1 MGIICV
7 AIIACWRNSHLP
19 KIITSRHRESETG
32 RARLYIKSR
41 LMLPTIPLAMVT
53 LLTGYGSLAFMWFQD
68 TLTLQALL
76 ASTALFVVGAIFGW
90 AHVCYERYLVR
101 TCPEY
106 LARKHKLLEAAKD
119 YKRPKR
125 DLARAVCGS
134 AITIAALAR
143 RDSRQMKGTTSWL
156 PIRRA
161 EAETRCSGR
170 MPGRLS
176 ALPNRKSRSADYIPH
191 P

>member
-1 MGIICV
+1 MGTICI

-68 TLTLQALL
+68 TLTLQALF

-90 AHVCYERYLVR
+90 AQVRYERYVVR
-101 TCPEY
+101 ICPEY
-106 LARKHKLLEAAKD
+106 LPRKHTLLAAAKH

-125 DLARAVCGS
+125 HLPHGGPHHRA
-134 AITIAALAR
+134 
-143 RDSRQMKGTTSWL
+143 
-156 PIRRA
+156 P
-161 EAETRCSGR
+161 
-170 MPGRLS
+170 
-176 ALPNRKSRSADYIPH
+176 
-191 P
+191 

>member
-1 MGIICV
+1 MLCAGTRVPALNQCARLFFLV
-7 AIIACWRNSHLP
+7 AEIRVERVIPFPITGTASREKNFPRYDCLFPSWMRLRCIIACRRNSRLP

-32 RARLYIKSR
+32 RARQYIKSR

-90 AHVCYERYLVR
+90 AHVRYERYLVR

-106 LARKHKLLEAAKD
+106 LARKHK
-119 YKRPKR
+119 
-125 DLARAVCGS
+125 
-134 AITIAALAR
+134 
-143 RDSRQMKGTTSWL
+143 
-156 PIRRA
+156 
-161 EAETRCSGR
+161 
-170 MPGRLS
+170 
-176 ALPNRKSRSADYIPH
+176 
-191 P
+191 